1 MLVTD
6 TPPPS
11 ERSVSRDTVTAV
23 EPAVVSPAAVLCTT
37 RQIPSLNGLRALSIL
52 LVIIGHVDQKQ
63 LNGVIY
69 ASFPMLLDP
78 QFGVNVFFV
87 LSGFLITTLLL
98 QEERDKRDVSLK
110 GFYLR
115 RALRILPLY
124 YLLLLV
130 YFALQVLNV
139 LHFTSLSWLTSL
151 TYTKD
156 FYRRDD
162 WETAH
167 LWSLSVEEQFYL
179 MWPLVFKF
187 ARPIRKH
194 FAFFIIGL
202 APMMRLLYL
211 RTAYPWMDELT
222 IFQRLDAIMWG
233 CVFAMYHDRLL
244 EYCKAITVRYSKAI
258 WLPFIAIIALSLTT
272 ILNRDLHLNLGYAI
286 TAFGGTSG
294 TIADV
299 AIGLIIVTSIH
310 YTRTGWYR
318 FLNANAMN
326 RVGELS
332 YSLYIW
338 QQLFFSAALGSAS
351 RLPVNILLIFGVANV
366 SYFLVEKPILKLR
379 RKLRDEAL
387 PRASVR

>member
-1 MLVTD
+1 MD
-6 TPPPS
+6 
-11 ERSVSRDTVTAV
+11 SVLAAAPECKGTFLNSRDTVTVV
-23 EPAVVSPAAVLCTT
+23 EPAVVSPEVTLRTT
-37 RQIPSLNGLRALSIL
+37 RQIPSLNGLRALSIV
-52 LVIIGHVDQKQ
+52 LVILGHVDEQE
-63 LNGVIY
+63 LNGVIH
-69 ASFPMLLDP
+69 ASFPLLVDP

-98 QEERDKRDVSLK
+98 QEEKHRRDVSLK

-124 YLLLLV
+124 YLLLFV
-130 YFALQVLNV
+130 YFALQILNV
-139 LHFTSLSWLTSL
+139 LDFTSVSWLTSL

-156 FYRRDD
+156 FRRDE
-162 WETAH
+162 WETRH

-187 ARPIRKH
+187 ARPFRKY
-194 FAFFIIGL
+194 FAFLIILFG
-202 APMMRLLYL
+202 PIMRLLYL
-211 RTAYPWMDELT
+211 RTPYPWMDELT

-233 CVFAMYHDRLL
+233 CVFAMYHDRIL

-258 WLPFIAIIALSLTT
+258 WLPFVAVVALSLMTV
-272 ILNRDLHLNLGYAI
+272 LNRDLQLHWGYAI

-294 TIADV
+294 TIADI

-318 FLNANAMN
+318 FLNAKAMN

-338 QQLFFSAALGSAS
+338 QQLFFSAAIGGAG

-366 SYFLVEKPILKLR
+366 SYFLVEKPILRLRSKLR
-379 RKLRDEAL
+379 E
-387 PRASVR
+387 

>member
-6 TPPPS
+6 APAPR
-11 ERSVSRDTVTAV
+11 EESVSRDTLTVA
-23 EPAVVSPAAVLCTT
+23 EPAVAPPAVPLHTT

-52 LVIIGHVDQKQ
+52 LVIMGHLDEQD
-63 LNGVIY
+63 LHGVIH
-69 ASFPMLLDP
+69 ARIPMLIDP

-98 QEERDKRDVSLK
+98 QEERHKRDVSLK

-124 YLLLLV
+124 YLLLFI
-130 YFALQVLNV
+130 YFALQILNV
-139 LHFTSLSWLTSL
+139 LDFTSLSWLTSL

-187 ARPIRKH
+187 ARPIRKY

-202 APMMRLLYL
+202 APMMRLLYV
-211 RTAYPWMDELT
+211 RTPYPWMDELT

-233 CVFAMYHDRLL
+233 CVFALYHDRIL
-244 EYCKAITVRYSKAI
+244 EYCKAITLRYRKAT
-258 WLPFIAIIALSLTT
+258 WLPFIAIVALSLAT
-272 ILNRDLHLNLGYAI
+272 ILNRDWHLHLGYAI

-294 TIADV
+294 TIADA

-318 FLNANAMN
+318 FLNAAAMN

-366 SYFLVEKPILKLR
+366 SYLLVEKPFLR
-379 RKLRDEAL
+379 LRSKLRDT
-387 PRASVR
+387 